1 MGEYSIGRTI
11 AGCAIGLALAVLGMP
26 ILLPLSVFFAV
37 PVLVLLVLYARFG
50 PVSAVISTALCVASA
65 AGTMG
70 VAGAGAALLLVALP
84 ACVGF
89 ALLWRKAGYG
99 LRMKAAVAAQA
110 LGFAGFLLA
119 TTLVTGMGLADAFTQ
134 MVGEQLSAMPA
145 GFVDYYLAMVGAV
158 QLPQAEGIDLLHGV
172 LEAQERAQL
181 LEETL
186 ALQNTMLRLSLPTM
200 IASSSLYSG
209 ILCCHVPSTMLAR
222 RGADIEHKTLDKW
235 RLGRDLTIFAAL
247 CFVTGL
253 YFLLFNRSDAAAPAY
268 LVFQTIADIAF
279 SMQGLAAVDRA
290 MVRSGQSRGKRTWIL
305 VGLFALNQLTQYG
318 GISALALIGFASA
331 MWGSQGIVTL
341 RRKRRKAQNDED
353 HRNGGGF
360 E

>member
-1 MGEYSIGRTI
+1 
-11 AGCAIGLALAVLGMP
+11 
-26 ILLPLSVFFAV
+26 
-37 PVLVLLVLYARFG
+37 
-50 PVSAVISTALCVASA
+50 
-65 AGTMG
+65 
-70 VAGAGAALLLVALP
+70 
-84 ACVGF
+84 
-89 ALLWRKAGYG
+89 
-99 LRMKAAVAAQA
+99 
-110 LGFAGFLLA
+110 
-119 TTLVTGMGLADAFTQ
+119 
-134 MVGEQLSAMPA
+134 
-145 GFVDYYLAMVGAV
+145 
-158 QLPQAEGIDLLHGV
+158 
-172 LEAQERAQL
+172 
-181 LEETL
+181 
-186 ALQNTMLRLSLPTM
+186 MLRLSLPTM

-222 RGADIEHKTLDKW
+222 RGAGIEHKTLDKW

-331 MWGSQGIVTL
+331 MWGSQLSLI
-341 RRKRRKAQNDED
+341 
-353 HRNGGGF
+353 HI
-360 E
+360 